1 MAEILT
7 EQELLIFIQLG
18 LAAAQIHISG
28 SQRAGNGS
36 EEHQNGC
43 KSRFFHGD
51 NVLLLGAQGFPHPFF
66 YFFAGAAGLS
76 RGQSGLGRPK
86 CKPRQF

>member
-7 EQELLIFIQLG
+7 EQALLIFIQLG

-51 NVLLLGAQGFPHPFF
+51 NVPVSYTHLDVYKRQVW
-66 YFFAGAAGLS
+66 LS
-76 RGQSGLGRPK
+76 AFISLSVMAVR
-86 CKPRQF
+86 